1 MTGLVVSLN
10 SVGKPFWVMVINIV
24 GSVVILI
31 PALFIG
37 SKINGYVGMLFGL
50 GIGQIIIG
58 AGAVRVGEKELK
70 AA

>member
-1 MTGLVVSLN
+1 LN

-37 SKINGYVGMLFGL
+37 SKINGYIGMLLGL

-58 AGAVRVGEKELK
+58 AAAVRIGEKELK
-70 AA
+70 GD